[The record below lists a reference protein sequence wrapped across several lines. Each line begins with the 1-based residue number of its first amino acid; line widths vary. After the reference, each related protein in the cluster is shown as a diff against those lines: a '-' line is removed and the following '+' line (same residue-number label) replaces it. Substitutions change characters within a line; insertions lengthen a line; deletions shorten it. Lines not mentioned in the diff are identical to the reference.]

1 MVKNQDKR
9 IDKLAA
15 NLPAKERA
23 LAILDAVRNEDK
35 STETSL
41 QFSTPMKSYS
51 QPDLEVTNVIDV
63 VENLSLRFDRAFY
76 HLLAGVFA
84 VQVGDGS
91 EKDRTLAMAEKLKG
105 MFALVAGLDMFAEKV
120 GISTERLLSFSTVM
134 DSEFLEY
141 YLLKPE
147 QMHDEMLALAKEHCA
162 GMEGFWDQQ
171 AGHSPFKVAA

>member
-35 STETSL
+35 STATSL
-41 QFSTPMKSYS
+41 QFSTPMKTYS

-63 VENLSLRFDRAFY
+63 VENMSLRFDRAFY
-76 HLLAGVFA
+76 HLLSGLFA
-84 VQVGDGS
+84 AQVNDDS
-91 EKDRTLAMAEKLKG
+91 EKDRTLAMAEKLMG
-105 MFALVAGLDMFAEKV
+105 IFALVAGLDMFAEKV
-120 GISTERLLSFSTVM
+120 GLSTERLLSFSTVM

-141 YLLKPE
+141 ILLKPE
-147 QMHDEMLALAKEHCA
+147 KMHDETLTSAKEHCA
-162 GMEGFWDQQ
+162 MMEGFWNQQ
-171 AGHSPFKVAA
+171 ARHSPFKVAA

>member
-9 IDKLAA
+9 IDKLSA

-23 LAILDAVRNEDK
+23 LAILDAIRNEDK
-35 STETSL
+35 STATSL
-41 QFSTPMKSYS
+41 QFSTPMKTYS

-63 VENLSLRFDRAFY
+63 VENMSLRFDRAFY
-76 HLLAGVFA
+76 HLLSAAFAIQAGE
-84 VQVGDGS
+84 GS
-91 EKDRTLAMAEKLKG
+91 EKDSTLAMAEKLKG
-105 MFALVAGLDMFAEKV
+105 IFALVTGLDMFAEKV

-147 QMHDEMLALAKEHCA
+147 ELQDETLALAKEHCA
-162 GMEGFWDQQ
+162 GMEGLWNQL
-171 AGHSPFKVAA
+171 AGYSPFKVAA